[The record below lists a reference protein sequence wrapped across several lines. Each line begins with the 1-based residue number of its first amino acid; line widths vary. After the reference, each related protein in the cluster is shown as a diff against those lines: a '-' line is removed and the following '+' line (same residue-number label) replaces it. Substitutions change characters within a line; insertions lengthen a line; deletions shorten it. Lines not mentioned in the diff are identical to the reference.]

1 MKQRG
6 FIVIVTAF
14 IGSLYAWYFVS
25 GENQYSGFTDW
36 LRSLVTRGTLQI
48 NSTVQQVSD
57 SMNVV
62 TGDNT
67 ASGTSGTAQAIN
79 LIAGFEGFSS
89 KAYPDP
95 PGQTAKWS
103 IGYGHQ
109 LTGSDGLTTSSV
121 IDESTAFSLL
131 SSDVQSATNC
141 VYLNAGVSLTPN
153 QQAALISL
161 CYNIGCQAFQGSTL
175 LKLLNQGDYAGAANE
190 FSRWVYAGGQV
201 SSSLVSRRSEE
212 QSLFLS

>member
-6 FIVIVTAF
+6 YIVIVAAF
-14 IGSLYAWYFVS
+14 VGGLYAYYFAT

-36 LRSLVTRGTLQI
+36 LRSLITRGTLQI
-48 NSTVQQVSD
+48 NSTIQQVSD
-57 SMNVV
+57 TVSGTN
-62 TGDNT
+62 DNMT
-67 ASGTSGTAQAIN
+67 SGTSGTAQALS

-95 PGQTAKWS
+95 HGQTAKWS

-109 LTGSDGLTTSSV
+109 LTGNDGLTTSSV

-131 SSDVQSATNC
+131 SNDVQSATGC
-141 VYLNAGVSLTPN
+141 VYQDVAVPLTSN

-161 CYNIGCQAFQGSTL
+161 CYNIGCSAFQNSTL
-175 LKLLNQGDYAGAANE
+175 VKLLNQGDYAGAANE
-190 FSRWVYAGGQV
+190 FSRWIYAGGQI
-201 SSSLVSRRSEE
+201 SNSLVSRRLQE

>member
-1 MKQRG
+1 MKSRG
-6 FIVIVTAF
+6 YIVIVTAF
-14 IGSLYAWYFVS
+14 IGGLYAWYFAS
-25 GENQYSGFTDW
+25 GENQYSGFIDW
-36 LRSLVTRGTLQI
+36 LRSLITRGTLQI

-57 SMNVV
+57 TVSG
-62 TGDNT
+62 TSDNT
-67 ASGTSGTAQAIN
+67 TSGTAQALN

-95 PGQTAKWS
+95 AGQTAKWS

-121 IDESTAFSLL
+121 IDEATAFSLL

-141 VYLNAGVSLTPN
+141 VYSNVGVPLTAN
-153 QQAALISL
+153 QTAALISL
-161 CYNIGCQAFQGSTL
+161 CYNIGCPAFQNSTL
-175 LKLLNQGDYAGAANE
+175 VQLLNQGDYAGAANE

-201 SSSLVSRRSEE
+201 SSALTSRRAQE
-212 QSLFLS
+212 QSLFLA